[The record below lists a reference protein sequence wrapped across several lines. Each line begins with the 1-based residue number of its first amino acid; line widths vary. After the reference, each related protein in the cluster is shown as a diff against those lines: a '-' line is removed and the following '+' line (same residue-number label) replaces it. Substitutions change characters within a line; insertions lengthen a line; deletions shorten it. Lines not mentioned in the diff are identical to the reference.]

1 METNIVFNEISTPT
15 FSYTMN
21 FFNKKQEINLK
32 EDGYEIYVDDKNKRD
47 YVKMIS
53 KTFMTDNIHK

>member
-1 METNIVFNEISTPT
+1 
-15 FSYTMN
+15 MN

-47 YVKMIS
+47 YVKVIIKS
-53 KTFMTDNIHK
+53 FQLFNKLTLIFIF